1 MLEFALVPPF
11 SQNVLSSTRSEIYF
25 TSTDQHGSPDQAPV
39 APCVRYYRKR
49 RGNIWAE
56 DTQLPEQRR
65 YVYSTSKAFRSLR
78 LNQIRLAISIKLGFV
93 LGRMLLRSQT
103 Q

>member
-1 MLEFALVPPF
+1 
-11 SQNVLSSTRSEIYF
+11 
-25 TSTDQHGSPDQAPV
+25 
-39 APCVRYYRKR
+39 
-49 RGNIWAE
+49 
-56 DTQLPEQRR
+56 LPEQRR